1 MLEKSGEEGSFGF
14 AYCLDE
20 VAGTGGGG
28 LTDRGGA
35 DTRGRATVRA
45 KGELVMS

>member
-1 MLEKSGEEGSFGF
+1 MLEKSGEEGSFGL

-35 DTRGRATVRA
+35 DTRGKATVRA
-45 KGELVMS
+45 EGGLVIS